1 MTQSISRWCS
11 AALRFL
17 ARWEDVAPLIVRLV
31 FGYFWFETG
40 LAKVQN
46 LDGFTQRFVDWGIPF
61 PAFNA
66 GLSAWTELIGGA
78 LIFLGLFTRL
88 TAIPMIINMIVAIAL
103 VVHGP
108 ALKAFHTAS
117 ASPDTARR
125 TEQFSKAGLQLSA
138 CGNTMRAQD
147 ITLKDLLPG
156 FVAADRGGVVRIAE
170 LQAQGYVYLRP

>member
-1 MTQSISRWCS
+1 MHRRNIIT
-11 AALRFL
+11 AAFAAAGALVAAATKT
-17 ARWEDVAPLIVRLV
+17 ARANPEAPDQ
-31 FGYFWFETG
+31 
-40 LAKVQN
+40 AKVVYHLCDFDKVSFVLGN
-46 LDGFTQRFVDWGIPF
+46 IKKHFDGV
-61 PAFNA
+61 
-66 GLSAWTELIGGA
+66 GGPE
-78 LIFLGLFTRL
+78 R
-88 TAIPMIINMIVAIAL
+88 VAIAL